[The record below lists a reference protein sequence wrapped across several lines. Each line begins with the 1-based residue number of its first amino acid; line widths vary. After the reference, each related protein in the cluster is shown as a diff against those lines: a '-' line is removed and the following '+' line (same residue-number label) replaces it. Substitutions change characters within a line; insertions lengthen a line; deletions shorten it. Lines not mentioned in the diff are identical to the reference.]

1 MRTLDLNLEENDNY
15 ISGRGK
21 TLDFNFDN
29 AIGGSLT
36 TPYTPSSTNLQY
48 RGSLYDTKSPLFIK
62 RQIGST
68 PINQPKTNLALSSTK
83 SIMDR
88 IRDMKIPKFDPTS
101 STAPT
106 TAVVDKGDTKTKK
119 SKMPIAMIGGGVVV
133 VGVIIYFIFKN

>member
-1 MRTLDLNLEENDNY
+1 MRKLDLNLDEN
-15 ISGRGK
+15 RGE
-21 TLDFNFDN
+21 LDFNFDN

-36 TPYTPSSTNLQY
+36 TPYTPTSTNLQY
-48 RGSLYDTKSPLFIK
+48 RGSLYDTKSPLF
-62 RQIGST
+62 GST
-68 PINQPKTNLALSSTK
+68 PINQPKTNLELSSTK

>member
-1 MRTLDLNLEENDNY
+1 MRTLDLNLDEN
-15 ISGRGK
+15 RGE
-21 TLDFNFDN
+21 LDFNFDN

-36 TPYTPSSTNLQY
+36 TPYTPTSTNLQY
-48 RGSLYDTKSPLFIK
+48 RGSLYDTKSPLF
-62 RQIGST
+62 GST
-68 PINQPKTNLALSSTK
+68 PINQPKTNLELSSTK